1 MKNDKYAEC
10 NQVLY
15 GCWEVIWAINR
26 KGLYCAAAATAAKL
40 LQSCP
45 ILCNPI
51 DGSPPGS
58 PSLGFSRQG
67 HWSGLPFPSP
77 MHESEKWK
85 WSCSFVPDS
94 KSLQL
99 CLMLCDLM
107 DCSLHGSSVHG
118 ILQARMLE
126 WIQCPPLGHL
136 SNSGIEPTSLM
147 SPAWQAGSLPL
158 AQPGKLQKR
167 AAKCTKC
174 QIFYV
179 CHFIY
184 FSKVHYKVVAVTL
197 IF

>member
-1 MKNDKYAEC
+1 MINMQSATKSFTDVEKWFGPLIEKAC
-10 NQVLY
+10 TVLLLLLLLS
-15 GCWEVIWAINR
+15 CFSRVR
-26 KGLYCAAAATAAKL
+26 LCATPKTAAHQAPL
-40 LQSCP
+40 
-45 ILCNPI
+45 
-51 DGSPPGS
+51 
-58 PSLGFSRQG
+58 SLGFSRQG